1 MGISVIN
8 NINKLKT
15 KTIMNDTQSHSSEVS
30 LKALK
35 CLVRLSGLRQE
46 FIAEQVGIT
55 PTYFWMIVNG
65 ERKAERR
72 KKQIYNFLISHNSFL
87 NNYKTAA

>member
-30 LKALK
+30 FKALK

-46 FIAEQVGIT
+46 FIAEQIGIT
-55 PTYFWMIVNG
+55 PVYFWMILNG

-72 KKQIYNFLISHNSFL
+72 KKQIYNFLIQHNSFIQTL
-87 NNYKTAA
+87 KIAA

>member
-1 MGISVIN
+1 
-8 NINKLKT
+8 
-15 KTIMNDTQSHSSEVS
+15 MNDTQSHSSEVS

-46 FIAEQVGIT
+46 FIAEQIGIS
-55 PTYFWMIVNG
+55 PVYFWMIVNG

-72 KKQIYNFLISHNSFL
+72 KKQIYNFLIQHNSFINSL
-87 NNYKTAA
+87 KLAA